1 MKPFTTHR
9 GAAAPLD
16 RANVDTDQ
24 IIPKQF
30 VKWIRRTGSGENLF
44 DGWR

>member
-1 MKPFTTHR
+1 MKPFTTHT
-9 GAAAPLD
+9 GKAVALD

-30 VKWIRRTGSGENLF
+30 LKRIERKYS
-44 DGWR
+44 GWRTSS